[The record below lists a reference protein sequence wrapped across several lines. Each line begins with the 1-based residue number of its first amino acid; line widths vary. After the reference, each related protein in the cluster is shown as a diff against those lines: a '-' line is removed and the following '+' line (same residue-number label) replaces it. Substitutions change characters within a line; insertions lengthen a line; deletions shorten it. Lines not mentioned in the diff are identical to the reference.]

1 MTKCISSSIPDM
13 GKHNKLK
20 RKDYQIRRK
29 QTQKLKLTKP
39 LNHVE
44 KQVANIGSG
53 DGINTTFISTQHS
66 ENNKEPDIISLANC
80 SEIDSQCSP
89 FFVSSSTLTESS
101 RKFQTPDKCNTSRR
115 ANSFSLTWEQ
125 KLATDPLML
134 RWKEF
139 TLLQERIQKLKKSK
153 F

>member
-1 MTKCISSSIPDM
+1 MIKSISSSIPDM

-20 RKDYQIRRK
+20 RKEYQIRRK
-29 QTQKLKLTKP
+29 QTQKLKLTKS

-53 DGINTTFISTQHS
+53 GGIRTTSTSTQHS
-66 ENNKEPDIISLANC
+66 ENNTDPDMISLANC
-80 SEIDSQCSP
+80 SQIDSQCSS
-89 FFVSSSTLTESS
+89 FFVSSSTFTESS
-101 RKFQTPDKCNTSRR
+101 NKFQTPDKFNTSRR
-115 ANSFSLTWEQ
+115 ANSFSLTWKQ